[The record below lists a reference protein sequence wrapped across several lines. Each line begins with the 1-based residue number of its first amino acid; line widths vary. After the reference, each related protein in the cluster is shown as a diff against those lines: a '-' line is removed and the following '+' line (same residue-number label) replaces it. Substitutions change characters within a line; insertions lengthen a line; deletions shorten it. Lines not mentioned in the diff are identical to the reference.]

1 MKVNYFSDTDT
12 ALIEFSPAEIF
23 ETKDFNENIQIDLD
37 ESGNLVS
44 MTIEH
49 AKEKASMSELAFHQI
64 EGLAS

>member
-23 ETKDFNENIQIDLD
+23 ETKEINENIQIDLD
-37 ESGNLVS
+37 KSGNLVS

-49 AKEKASMSELAFHQI
+49 AKEKASMSELVFHQI
-64 EGLAS
+64 EGLAI